1 MRSRTHAV
9 PANRSRA
16 SNARCA
22 WAVVMRCVHER
33 SGRMSARLASRLAL
47 VLALAC
53 VACGEEQQ
61 AAAPA
66 SEAAS
71 PRYCRRLGRH
81 LVGARLVAA
90 EARAA
95 QRGCTLRVA
104 VRDGRALALTE
115 DFQPGR
121 INVRVRSGAVAGVEF
136 MG

>member
-1 MRSRTHAV
+1 
-9 PANRSRA
+9 
-16 SNARCA
+16 
-22 WAVVMRCVHER
+22 
-33 SGRMSARLASRLAL
+33 MSARLANRLAL

-66 SEAAS
+66 GPDQSVSAPAGQDAAPASEPAS
-71 PRYCRRLGRH
+71 PRYCRRLGRR